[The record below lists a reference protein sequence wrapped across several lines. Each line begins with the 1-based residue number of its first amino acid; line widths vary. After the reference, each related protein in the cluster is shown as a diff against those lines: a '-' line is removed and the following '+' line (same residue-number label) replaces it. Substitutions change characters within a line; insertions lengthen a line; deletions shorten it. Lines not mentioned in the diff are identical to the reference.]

1 MAAVSGVVRVRPL
14 FGAQV
19 AAVDGGMRVFPHRR
33 QRCYVEQERRGVHFI
48 YHLLNHLHLIRV
60 YPRVGCA
67 ACRHG
72 LPVAAL
78 CYCPTIP
85 GTRAAIEIR
94 KMVWWLTENKP
105 KARKKTTKA
114 EKANRKTSR
123 GLNIDYCASL
133 LCRARVFKVFVT
145 CGSICIS
152 PIHFTRKI
160 TCLSTH
166 TSDSISCFF
175 EVFSRAKL
183 ILKIFTGATNFS
195 LCTVL
200 YHRYC

>member
-1 MAAVSGVVRVRPL
+1 MAAVSGVVRVSPL

-33 QRCYVEQERRGVHFI
+33 QRCYVEQKRRGVHFI

-78 CYCPTIP
+78 CCCPRIP

-94 KMVWWLTENKP
+94 KNGWYY
-105 KARKKTTKA
+105 A
-114 EKANRKTSR
+114 EFEAKSDTCVYVFLVANGK
-123 GLNIDYCASL
+123 
-133 LCRARVFKVFVT
+133 
-145 CGSICIS
+145 
-152 PIHFTRKI
+152 
-160 TCLSTH
+160 
-166 TSDSISCFF
+166 
-175 EVFSRAKL
+175 
-183 ILKIFTGATNFS
+183 
-195 LCTVL
+195 
-200 YHRYC
+200 